1 MWNLSWANC
10 SDLCF
15 GPLLRLVFCKWC
27 IAKIVPPGWPLKSL
41 AISFFRGSLYYL
53 QILNSLRE
61 ILRRRW
67 RSTKTWRWK
76 WILGDLMLGI
86 NAGLLVDQYQLRDGF
101 IYWVYDGYLLNHLP
115 QLVDIASM
123 PILGIWLVSIP
134 KKKTSTSIGID
145 TRHMLFNIKSTW
157 FQVCNTNH
165 LGIPD

>member
-1 MWNLSWANC
+1 MAFEIFSYPPNSKYLEGIIVSFDSPRIQYNSPRWI
-10 SDLCF
+10 
-15 GPLLRLVFCKWC
+15 FC
-27 IAKIVPPGWPLKSL
+27 I
-41 AISFFRGSLYYL
+41 FFRGSLYFL

-134 KKKTSTSIGID
+134 KKTSTSIGID
-145 TRHMLFNIKSTW
+145 TRHMLFDIKSTW